1 MLRTVIASLGLVVL
15 AALSA
20 SLLTEGFEVWTAE
33 GARRLA
39 VETQP
44 VATPTAALDGPGLR
58 GRDLHEVLA
67 RVGQVTIVDFVY
79 TRCTS
84 VCASLGSGFQQL
96 QRQLIAQQIGGVRL
110 LSISFDPAHDDTA
123 TLALY
128 AERWAAD
135 PGRWRFATVPDARA
149 LARLL
154 RAFQVIVLPDG
165 QGGYEHNAALLV
177 IDAQG
182 RLVRIFDAAALD
194 ETLAFALWL
203 TRPAGTV

>member
-1 MLRTVIASLGLVVL
+1 MLRTAIASVCLAVLG
-15 AALSA
+15 ALSA
-20 SLLTEGFEVWTAE
+20 SHLTEGFQVWTAE
-33 GARRLA
+33 DARRLA
-39 VETQP
+39 VQNQP
-44 VATPTAALDGPGLR
+44 VPTPSAVLEGAGLR
-58 GRDLHEVLA
+58 GHDLREVLA
-67 RVGQVTIVDFVY
+67 GAGQVTIVDFVY

-96 QRQLIAQQIGGVRL
+96 QRQLAQQRIDGVRL
-110 LSISFDPAHDDTA
+110 LSISFDPAYDDPA
-123 TLALY
+123 RLAQY

-135 PGRWRFATVPDARA
+135 PGRWRVATVPDEHA

-154 RAFQVIVLPDG
+154 RAFQVVVLPDG

-194 ETLAFALWL
+194 DALSFALSL
-203 TRPAGTV
+203 TRGGASV